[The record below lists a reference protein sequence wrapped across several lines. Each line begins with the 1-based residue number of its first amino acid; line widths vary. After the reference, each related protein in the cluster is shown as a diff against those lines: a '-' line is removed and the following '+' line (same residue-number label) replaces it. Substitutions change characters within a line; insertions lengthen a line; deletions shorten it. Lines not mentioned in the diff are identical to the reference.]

1 VTSFDAIILTVIVF
15 SVIYSTFKG
24 MVREIFSL
32 LALVIGYL
40 VAVHFQDNMAEVM
53 GNWISNHTVSTILS
67 FFILFVISLMF
78 VASLGTLVRKYLLK
92 SNTISGWD
100 RVLGSVFGFV
110 KGVVIVIIFLFPLKF
125 FEDTYE
131 NLTED
136 SMVAEQL
143 EGLTDQLGDQIG
155 FNDEVI
161 EKIPESL
168 DEIQR
173 DLDPQ
178 KSIEEIKKDIQEKA
192 RTIKKS
198 AQKRVQKTMEP
209 LEEYSEKDKQE
220 LEEMLRDFSKD

>member
-1 VTSFDAIILTVIVF
+1 
-15 SVIYSTFKG
+15 

-136 SMVAEQL
+136 SMVAERL
-143 EGLTDQLGDQIG
+143 EELTDQLGDQID

-161 EKIPESL
+161 EKNPRIF
-168 DEIQR
+168 R
-173 DLDPQ
+173 
-178 KSIEEIKKDIQEKA
+178 
-192 RTIKKS
+192 
-198 AQKRVQKTMEP
+198 
-209 LEEYSEKDKQE
+209 
-220 LEEMLRDFSKD
+220 

>member
-1 VTSFDAIILTVIVF
+1 MTSFDAIILTVIVF

-40 VAVHFQDNMAEVM
+40 VAVNFQDNMAEIM

-143 EGLTDQLGDQIG
+143 EELTDQLGDQID

-178 KSIEEIKKDIQEKA
+178 KSIEEIKADIQEKA
-192 RTIKKS
+192 RTINKS

-220 LEEMLRDFSKD
+220 LEDMLRGFSQD